1 MITHIGS
8 VYFGGNVCFG
18 VSSALTSRSHI
29 DLLTFSAVFVLIVKH
44 VTPSEVEALSDMFSF
59 YFLLLFLWILL
70 SPEILERRHSHSD
83 QHSAQLNRSGWQKKI
98 FKDIFYI
105 KTN

>member
-59 YFLLLFLWILL
+59 SFLLFFLWLLL
-70 SPEILERRHSHSD
+70 SGEILKKGHSDSD
-83 QHSAQLNRSGWQKKI
+83 QHSAQPDRPEWQKKI
-98 FKDIFYI
+98 C
-105 KTN
+105 